1 MDIKRWFIM
10 RKELAILLKSEQTEF
25 LSQVIDGKF
34 QPMEIDS
41 IINHCVILS
50 GYTDALKFNFKT
62 KEKANF
68 FIQKVIE
75 LFDDSVIRYVED
87 MTESDETFLYE
98 IATAIEYDDYD
109 EDVLAMMKRILLKKY
124 T

>member
-34 QPMEIDS
+34 QQMEIDS

-68 FIQKVIE
+68 FIQKIVE
-75 LFDDSVIRYVED
+75 LFEDTTITYVED
-87 MTESDETFLYE
+87 MDESYETFLYE

-109 EDVLAMMKRILLKKY
+109 EETLNMIKRIVLKKY
-124 T
+124 K